1 MYMRTSL
8 KSQMNED
15 FEKSGWRTAINA
27 MECCCGMIAND
38 TKWRKAG
45 NPIKKKKNGET
56 ARSKCRGMIAN
67 DIKWRRAGKPAKK
80 GPRGNREKCHGVML
94 RNDRKRYQL
103 AEGKGAPKK
112 KENKNRN
119 RKNKGKNEKRVRE
132 RKCGDVRVGDP
143 CLITII
149 I

>member
-1 MYMRTSL
+1 MRTSL

-15 FEKSGWRTAINA
+15 FKKSGWRTAINA

-94 RNDRKRYQL
+94 RNDRKQAVPIGGGQGSPQKKRKQKPKPKKQG
-103 AEGKGAPKK
+103 EEREKGAGTK
-112 KENKNRN
+112 
-119 RKNKGKNEKRVRE
+119 VW
-132 RKCGDVRVGDP
+132 
-143 CLITII
+143 
-149 I
+149 